1 VQFVN
6 NEPEQIEIRKSQN
19 TLIVVGSGIV
29 LFSIWTVVKTMG
41 TLFLLRKETVEG
53 IRNMMEPVEGI
64 TDDAVFLLLIVMFVV
79 FSAVLMGIRMY
90 VGMSAIA
97 EGRGKRRSRLYIFI
111 AIVMIIGN
119 ILYFFTGFFSTGA
132 PEQLGALSRDQSIST
147 LIIDATSV
155 IMLTQMVIS
164 ALKIRKF
171 RKAAGKERTAKG

>member
-1 VQFVN
+1 MQFVN

-90 VGMSAIA
+90 VGLSAIA
-97 EGRGKRRSRLYIFI
+97 VGRGRRRSLLFI
-111 AIVMIIGN
+111 LIAVIMITGN
-119 ILYFFTGFFSTGA
+119 TTTHTSNKK
-132 PEQLGALSRDQSIST
+132 EQL
-147 LIIDATSV
+147 
-155 IMLTQMVIS
+155 
-164 ALKIRKF
+164 
-171 RKAAGKERTAKG
+171 